1 MICLDTN
8 ASKYNLIGRVSI
20 FPSNLNLLLFSE
32 IVKHFPVQLRIFIKV
47 YDMRNR
53 VFDLI
58 I

>member
-1 MICLDTN
+1 LNTD

-47 YDMRNR
+47 HDMRNR